1 MFITAYHVVRLG
13 QGRDSFFLTAGIF
26 SILVANVASSVV
38 SAQIFGDPLVAF
50 LLAFLT
56 GLLLSDAR
64 GVAAPPAKTER
75 FP

>member
-13 QGRDSFFLTAGIF
+13 QKRDSFYLTAGIF

-50 LLAFLT
+50 LLAFMT

-64 GVAAPPAKTER
+64 QGPAPPTRTEA
-75 FP
+75 P